1 MPDQVLQPFGVVP
14 DYDSSTTKGKQKL
27 FGITTNI
34 LIRIKAVLEDEREYK
49 KCATQAILM
58 ATALP
63 VSGLR
68 IF

>member
-1 MPDQVLQPFGVVP
+1 MPDQVLQPFVVVP

-49 KCATQAILM
+49 K
-58 ATALP
+58 
-63 VSGLR
+63 
-68 IF
+68 